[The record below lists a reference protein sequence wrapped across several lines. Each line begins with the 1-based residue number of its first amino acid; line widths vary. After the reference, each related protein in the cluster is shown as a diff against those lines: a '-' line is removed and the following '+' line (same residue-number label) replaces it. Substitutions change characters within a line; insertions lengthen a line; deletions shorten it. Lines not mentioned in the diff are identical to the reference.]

1 MFTDEEDDLITNTK
15 NLPCTLSTLSAWYN
29 NKYKQPHSPSK
40 KRKSVSTSE
49 HQRYPPIVIV
59 FEDLEN
65 NNDIQVSIQVGIKV
79 FQLLLDIFLYHDFSV
94 LNFIKGLQ
102 FCILDHFFSFPCSRI
117 LCHHEDLP
125 QTIKNMKHHDIES
138 VRMTPSFMRYVESS
152 PPKEQIALLEND
164 DYTKND
170 VKDELTELMKT
181 SVQELG
187 QDIHNDLQDIP
198 PDLERLLQR
207 FDTLHEIPEEEEDT
221 DSQEESTLHLEKTD
235 LHNLRKKLMEAGK
248 KSKKLSPYEK
258 LRLEVVDYYDNLF
271 RKYLSCPKSFPLH
284 EVFYYDSA
292 ADVKRQLNSS
302 PRSAVQTALA
312 TPHHY
317 LQCKCCE
324 MEPGIISSMM
334 PDLCIVYKL
343 HLECTQLINLFD
355 WLQAFVTVVTSEQEE
370 EEGKKKTVEK
380 VLQARFIRAVSE
392 LQFLGFIKPTKRKTD
407 HVARLTWG
415 GC

>member
-1 MFTDEEDDLITNTK
+1 MSSLFVSK
-15 NLPCTLSTLSAWYN
+15 LP
-29 NKYKQPHSPSK
+29 
-40 KRKSVSTSE
+40 
-49 HQRYPPIVIV
+49 
-59 FEDLEN
+59 
-65 NNDIQVSIQVGIKV
+65 
-79 FQLLLDIFLYHDFSV
+79 
-94 LNFIKGLQ
+94 
-102 FCILDHFFSFPCSRI
+102 
-117 LCHHEDLP
+117 
-125 QTIKNMKHHDIES
+125 KHPLGN
-138 VRMTPSFMRYVESS
+138 RMMS
-152 PPKEQIALLEND
+152 
-164 DYTKND
+164 
-170 VKDELTELMKT
+170 KDELTELMKT

-207 FDTLHEIPEEEEDT
+207 FDTLHEIFQILCSVLKYIIKALAVSNLSIWNKKT
-221 DSQEESTLHLEKTD
+221 LNSQEESILTFGKQKGC
-235 LHNLRKKLMEAGK
+235 RKKLMEAGK

-355 WLQAFVTVVTSEQEE
+355 WLQAFVTVVTSEQEKKKE
-370 EEGKKKTVEK
+370 RKKTVEK
-380 VLQARFIRAVSE
+380 VLQYPLLIMK
-392 LQFLGFIKPTKRKTD
+392 I
-407 HVARLTWG
+407 
-415 GC
+415 